1 MWGPRSGGRRR
12 SLAAGI
18 PEEVAEVP
26 PVQQG
31 SQHLHA
37 CTTQV
42 HRAAWC
48 LGGLEGPRAPN
59 SGTQILAG
67 YHLSPEGPAVTP
79 TPSKKSHC
87 QPPQWWERLPG
98 GSWKTHGVPQAPTPR
113 RTL

>member
-1 MWGPRSGGRRR
+1 MGAQERGEEEEPGGWHPGGGGGGAPR
-12 SLAAGI
+12 AAGQ
-18 PEEVAEVP
+18 P
-26 PVQQG
+26 G

-59 SGTQILAG
+59 SGAQILAG
-67 YHLSPEGPAVTP
+67 YHLSPESPAVTP

-98 GSWKTHGVPQAPTPR
+98 GSWKTHRAP
-113 RTL
+113 